1 MFDNLIMSEI
11 KNDII
16 SFLPAGAPYH
26 ETSIMA
32 LWKNLH
38 LDGDYVPPRG
48 KFKNKEYELK
58 CSEHIKAIIRGMSF
72 DNLILVSTNV
82 ISRPME
88 LLQFLKKGVGKITQI
103 MLQT

>member
-38 LDGDYVPPRG
+38 LDGDYVPSRG